1 MVRELTAARA
11 AARLAL
17 GIFARAR
24 EDIRAL
30 ATFALTLA
38 LAGAALIWGA
48 YVLGT
53 AARVFCETSR
63 FCIGGL

>member
-1 MVRELTAARA
+1 MNLLVRFVIAARF
-11 AARLAL
+11 AL
-17 GIFARAR
+17 GIFARGR
-24 EDIRAL
+24 EDIREL